1 MYNLVSSLP
10 RIKAVSMNIQ
20 RRLMFSLF
28 FLVGLSV
35 CSTQSLGQDKA
46 ATEKYKLAIELLPD
60 TVAGLVR
67 IPNLPRFCEAWENTS
82 LGKLLEDEAMQPFIE
97 VQRQRAKNYLEA
109 FDNKVG
115 IRPEDL
121 YNVASGELVIS
132 WLPFPNDKRRP
143 FALCVIADVRGRA
156 KEADAAIEKLD
167 KDLQAANWI
176 RKDTEHLGQTIR
188 VYSTEPKPGQLK
200 VEQIVITLDETRLIA
215 ADRDLVVTDLL
226 DTIAGE
232 AEGKPV
238 VQLQE
243 FQHVLKKS
251 SQAILEPVKSG
262 GGTIAIEWFAR
273 PFQMARI
280 LRESFDVDRGNQ
292 VDIVKLLEN
301 QGFDAVKAAGG
312 ILALAG
318 EKYQLLH
325 RGSIL
330 APAVTDQPSKYKLA
344 ARMLQF
350 ENAPMAPIP
359 AWVHSEAASFARLN
373 PKFEEIF
380 WASETLLNEAFGDD
394 IFKDIIEGI
403 RDDEDGPQIDIAK
416 NVLPNLDNE
425 LILVTDNTL
434 PSQLNSERML
444 IAIRVSDAE
453 AIGKAISKAMDAEP
467 DATILDAV
475 PGVDIW
481 RVQRGG
487 DEDALDEDLFGDLDI
502 GLGEE
507 EIEET
512 PPLLDHWAIAMIDRG
527 VNSEAAYLM
536 FSNDPDMLV
545 AAAKRIRSKTKAGL
559 ADEPEIK
566 DLISSLSD
574 LGCKSPSMDR
584 IVRTRLS
591 MRAKYNLLR
600 EGKLKD
606 SDSVLSSF
614 YRRFLEDEEA
624 ESDEAINATDLPPLN
639 TIEKYLPNGGGFM
652 ETTKD
657 GWSLTGFL
665 LSQ

>member
-97 VQRQRAKNYLEA
+97 AQRQRAKNYLEA

-600 EGKLKD
+600 EGRLKD

-624 ESDEAINATDLPPLN
+624 ESDEAINATDLPPLS

>member
-1 MYNLVSSLP
+1 
-10 RIKAVSMNIQ
+10 
-20 RRLMFSLF
+20 MFSLF

-97 VQRQRAKNYLEA
+97 AQRQRAKNYLEA

-200 VEQIVITLDETRLIA
+200 VEQIVISLDETRLIA

-467 DATILDAV
+467 AATLLDAG

-624 ESDEAINATDLPPLN
+624 ESDEAINATDLPPLS

>member
-28 FLVGLSV
+28 VLVGLSV

-97 VQRQRAKNYLEA
+97 AQRQRAKNYLEA

-262 GGTIAIEWFAR
+262 GGTLAIEWFAR

-624 ESDEAINATDLPPLN
+624 ESDEAINATDLPPLS

>member
-28 FLVGLSV
+28 LLVGLSV

-82 LGKLLEDEAMQPFIE
+82 LGKLLDDEAMQPFIE
-97 VQRQRAKNYLEA
+97 AQRQRAKNYLEA

-624 ESDEAINATDLPPLN
+624 ESDEAINATDLPPLS

>member
-20 RRLMFSLF
+20 RRLTFSLF

-97 VQRQRAKNYLEA
+97 AQRQRAKNYLEA

-167 KDLQAANWI
+167 KDLKAANWI

-200 VEQIVITLDETRLIA
+200 VEQIVISLDETRLIA

-359 AWVHSEAASFARLN
+359 AWVHSEAASFARIN

-624 ESDEAINATDLPPLN
+624 ESDEAINATDLPPLS

>member
-97 VQRQRAKNYLEA
+97 AQRQRAKNYLEA

-624 ESDEAINATDLPPLN
+624 ESDEAINATDLPPLS

>member
-97 VQRQRAKNYLEA
+97 AQRQRAKNYLEA

-121 YNVASGELVIS
+121 YNVASGELAIS

-507 EIEET
+507 EIEKT

-624 ESDEAINATDLPPLN
+624 ESDEAINATDLPPLS

>member
-600 EGKLKD
+600 EGRLKD

-624 ESDEAINATDLPPLN
+624 ESDEAINATDLPPLS

>member
-97 VQRQRAKNYLEA
+97 AQRQRAKNYLEA

-262 GGTIAIEWFAR
+262 GGTLAIEWFAR

-350 ENAPMAPIP
+350 ENAPRAPIP

-624 ESDEAINATDLPPLN
+624 ESDEAINATDLPPLS

>member
-20 RRLMFSLF
+20 RRLTFSLF

-97 VQRQRAKNYLEA
+97 AQRQRAKNYLEA

-200 VEQIVITLDETRLIA
+200 VEQIVISLDETRLIA

-359 AWVHSEAASFARLN
+359 AWVHSEAASFARIN

-624 ESDEAINATDLPPLN
+624 ESDEAINATDLPPLS

>member
-624 ESDEAINATDLPPLN
+624 ESDEAINATDLPPLS

>member
-97 VQRQRAKNYLEA
+97 AQRQRAKNYLEA

-373 PKFEEIF
+373 PNFEEIF

-624 ESDEAINATDLPPLN
+624 ESDEAINATDLPPLS